1 METELLLNMLKL
13 QQLQIEILHEEIQEL
28 KEKSKDKK

>member
-28 KEKSKDKK
+28 KEKLKDKK